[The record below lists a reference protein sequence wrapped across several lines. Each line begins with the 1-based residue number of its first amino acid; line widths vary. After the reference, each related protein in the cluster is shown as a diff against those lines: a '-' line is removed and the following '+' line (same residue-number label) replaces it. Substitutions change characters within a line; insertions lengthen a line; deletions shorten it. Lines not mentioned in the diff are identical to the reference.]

1 MWRVN
6 EFQKCESDGPSCPER
21 MPADEMSSG
30 LTEMEKMALQQLSR
44 KHPHQRLRTRGL
56 GLFELASGRRVHEI
70 AVGLEVSDKSMYMGA
85 FLERQ
90 GDDRPVVSRASYG
103 AFLPATQQ
111 SRAEPNQNGSGA
123 NMKPLG

>member
-1 MWRVN
+1 
-6 EFQKCESDGPSCPER
+6 

-90 GDDRPVVSRASYG
+90 GDDRPW
-103 AFLPATQQ
+103 FLGHRMVLFYLPPCSPELNLIKMALVQI
-111 SRAEPNQNGSGA
+111 
-123 NMKPLG
+123 

>member
-1 MWRVN
+1 
-6 EFQKCESDGPSCPER
+6 

-103 AFLPATQQ
+103 AFLPATLQ